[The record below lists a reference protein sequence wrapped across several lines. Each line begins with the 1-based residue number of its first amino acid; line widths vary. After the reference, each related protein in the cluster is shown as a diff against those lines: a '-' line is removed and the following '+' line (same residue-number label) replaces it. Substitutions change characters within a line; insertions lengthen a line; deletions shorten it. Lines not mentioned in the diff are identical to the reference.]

1 MRQLDPSASP
11 AAFFGAQVRAARERR
26 KPRMTLAELAAFCHC
41 DPSVVSRVEGAE
53 ADPPDGFAEGC
64 NAAFPEVGAFFTDL
78 LESTRGWEGA
88 TVIPPW
94 FKPWVDIEK
103 KARVIRWHERMLI
116 PGLLQTPE
124 YIEAVLSTWK
134 GNTPE
139 HTRSQVEG
147 RIDRQRI
154 LERETPPELWCLI
167 GEHALYNR
175 IGTEPVMAAQ
185 LAYLADI
192 STRPHIT
199 VQVVPVTGQFYS
211 GLAAGA
217 FFIGTVDN
225 VEVAHFETVV
235 QGMTVH
241 EPDMVKQA
249 VFAFDRLRAEALP
262 VSSSQELIAKVGESW
277 RT

>member
-26 KPRMTLAELAAFCHC
+26 KPRMTLAELAVFCHC

-88 TVIPPW
+88 TVVPPW

-103 KARVIRWHERMLI
+103 KATVIRWHERMLI

-134 GNTPE
+134 GNSPE

-154 LERETPPELWCLI
+154 LDRETPPELWCLI
-167 GEHALYNR
+167 GEHALHNR
-175 IGTEPVMAAQ
+175 IGSEAVMAAQ
-185 LAYLADI
+185 LAYLVEI
-192 STRPHIT
+192 SNRPHIM
-199 VQVVPVTGQFYS
+199 VQVVPAGAQFYS
-211 GLAAGA
+211 GLASGA
-217 FFIGTVDN
+217 FFVSTVGNAD
-225 VEVAHFETVV
+225 VAHFETVV
-235 QGMTVH
+235 EGMTVH
-241 EPDMVKQA
+241 EPEIVRQA
-249 VFAFDRLRAEALP
+249 VLAFDRLRSEALP
-262 VSSSQELIAKVGESW
+262 VSASQEFIAKVGERW
-277 RT
+277 KT